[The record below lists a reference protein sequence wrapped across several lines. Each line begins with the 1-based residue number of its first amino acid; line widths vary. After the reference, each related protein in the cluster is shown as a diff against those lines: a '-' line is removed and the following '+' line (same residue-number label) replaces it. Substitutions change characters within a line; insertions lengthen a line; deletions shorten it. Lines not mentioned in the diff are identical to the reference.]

1 MTSDLVPLSRGAT
14 GRGLSRLFYLDV
26 LLSPDE
32 DIPHLG
38 DVILHQMF
46 VERVSN
52 LQPTDEGDSDYVFF
66 IVVY

>member
-1 MTSDLVPLSRGAT
+1 MSYRTAASTSRP
-14 GRGLSRLFYLDV
+14 RGLVSGGDWRRLNK
-26 LLSPDE
+26 
-32 DIPHLG
+32 DIPYLS